1 MMAKSFMSQP
11 QYTAAFY
18 FAKKFRLLLGLVL
31 FLTVVTT
38 ALESIS
44 LVAFFPLFSS
54 VLGNDGNDTTGI
66 LKMILDLANLLPIE
80 QPVVAAS
87 VLLVAIF
94 LTKTFLSLFRE
105 ILVGYT
111 SATVLYRTKK
121 EVLETFVDAHYQYF
135 LDNNQGE
142 LLYRTLSAPGHVA
155 AVISMAS
162 TMVLSI
168 LKIGSISV
176 VLIAIFP
183 VVGIGVVILG
193 LVYYGLVHYLSKRVS
208 LRLGTEKVTVGM
220 DETVL
225 VNEFLSGFRQNI
237 TLNVTKWWLNRFDQ
251 RNSRMRVLST
261 RESAWL
267 AIPKP
272 VMELS
277 TVFLM
282 IGFVFFLWLSDPDG
296 VKNNLA
302 AAGLFGIAL
311 VQIMPPLTSL
321 SSTRMSLMSAIPN
334 LQVTYE
340 IIKGPVPMRVKGAVV
355 LNSFEKSI
363 NFTDVNFGYS
373 GRNELFHQL
382 NLTFEKGSVT
392 GIVGASGSGKTTI
405 INLILGLFQPSN
417 GKITVDGHEIQEL
430 TDESWL
436 NRIGFV
442 SQDLFSYHA
451 SVEDNIVFGRSIA
464 EHEMISEAAQIANA
478 DEFITTLPEG
488 YGTIVGERGLKLS
501 GGQQQRLAIARAVLN
516 RPDILIFDEATSS
529 LDTVSER
536 SVQEAIDNVSVDR
549 TVIIIAHRL
558 STVRHADKIIVL
570 DEGKVVEEGSHEDL
584 LKNQGH
590 YYSLLSLSN

>member
-1 MMAKSFMSQP
+1 MSVGCVETQCV
-11 QYTAAFY
+11 
-18 FAKKFRLLLGLVL
+18 KKV
-31 FLTVVTT
+31 
-38 ALESIS
+38 
-44 LVAFFPLFSS
+44 
-54 VLGNDGNDTTGI
+54 
-66 LKMILDLANLLPIE
+66 
-80 QPVVAAS
+80 
-87 VLLVAIF
+87 
-94 LTKTFLSLFRE
+94 
-105 ILVGYT
+105 
-111 SATVLYRTKK
+111 YR
-121 EVLETFVDAHYQYF
+121 
-135 LDNNQGE
+135 
-142 LLYRTLSAPGHVA
+142 
-155 AVISMAS
+155 
-162 TMVLSI
+162 
-168 LKIGSISV
+168 
-176 VLIAIFP
+176 
-183 VVGIGVVILG
+183 
-193 LVYYGLVHYLSKRVS
+193 
-208 LRLGTEKVTVGM
+208 
-220 DETVL
+220 
-225 VNEFLSGFRQNI
+225 
-237 TLNVTKWWLNRFDQ
+237 
-251 RNSRMRVLST
+251 
-261 RESAWL
+261 
-267 AIPKP
+267 
-272 VMELS
+272 MEA
-277 TVFLM
+277 M
-282 IGFVFFLWLSDPDG
+282 
-296 VKNNLA
+296 
-302 AAGLFGIAL
+302 
-311 VQIMPPLTSL
+311 
-321 SSTRMSLMSAIPN
+321 
-334 LQVTYE
+334 
-340 IIKGPVPMRVKGAVV
+340 
-355 LNSFEKSI
+355 
-363 NFTDVNFGYS
+363 
-373 GRNELFHQL
+373 FHQL

-590 YYSLLSLSN
+590 YYSLVSLSN